1 MGDFWLPQSHRDRY
15 QQWQDLL
22 ESFRSIAQM
31 PPSDGLTLGPTLQ
44 AQFLQV
50 QQFFQ
55 QQVGPLELAELDG
68 AIAPRVQA
76 VHTEMQKELRLLAMD
91 VMFLQAARQSVTQQQ
106 RQEQLGDRLEKLLGY
121 CQVLLE
127 AERPAP

>member
-1 MGDFWLPQSHRDRY
+1 
-15 QQWQDLL
+15 
-22 ESFRSIAQM
+22 M
-31 PPSDGLTLGPTLQ
+31 PSVSKKVAWGPH

-76 VHTEMQKELRLLAMD
+76 VRTEMQKELRLLAMD